1 MSRRMIDEDIQFCIG
16 LAGVQLFAVIVFGVP
31 ALFLHLIG

>member
-16 LAGVQLFAVIVFGVP
+16 LAGVQLFAIMVFGVP
-31 ALFLHLIG
+31 ALLLRLIG